1 MKIKNVFIITLFFI
15 NFSTLLLT
23 GIVILKLIKTENK
36 INLLTVQIAENNR
49 NIVLELDDIQKRSN
63 TQFTETKK
71 MKKTYD
77 DLLAEQKK
85 KTVDTIVTDTAV
97 SKMIEEADFLYRNK
111 NFSKSYKLYCDIL
124 SFHSEDNDIR
134 FKKMVS
140 LYYMNPMDSS
150 KYAEILRD
158 CELLR
163 HNGKSDPKIYEIE
176 KEIITEKGGTVEE

>member
-71 MKKTYD
+71 MIF
-77 DLLAEQKK
+77 LLNRRRKQ
-85 KTVDTIVTDTAV
+85 
-97 SKMIEEADFLYRNK
+97 
-111 NFSKSYKLYCDIL
+111 
-124 SFHSEDNDIR
+124 
-134 FKKMVS
+134 
-140 LYYMNPMDSS
+140 
-150 KYAEILRD
+150 
-158 CELLR
+158 
-163 HNGKSDPKIYEIE
+163 
-176 KEIITEKGGTVEE
+176 